1 MEYVWK
7 RQTKKQRLQKD
18 CKIDIEKIDLK
29 KCWKVLK

>member
-18 CKIDIEKIDLK
+18 SKIDIEKTDLK